1 MDTGSNPSPY
11 HFLEIGLSKAKK
23 DFEQSQP
30 MEDKDLPFPEI
41 LHPNRISGL
50 RRISE
55 KINEIL
61 SGSKK
66 KVNYTTS
73 HCIVVSWSFKNTGN
87 EDLELASRFGA
98 QFQKNCLE
106 ASSATRQSFCRHA
119 DQLFED
125 HYCTYC
131 ESNNVKQETKEGPS
145 SEDDKSSSS

>member
-1 MDTGSNPSPY
+1 MDTGSNSSPY

-23 DFEQSQP
+23 DIEQSQP

-55 KINEIL
+55 KIIEII

-66 KVNYTTS
+66 KINYTTS

-98 QFQKNCLE
+98 QFQNNSLE

-119 DQLFED
+119 EKLFED
-125 HYCTYC
+125 HHCTYC
-131 ESNNVKQETKEGPS
+131 VSNDVKQETKEGPS
-145 SEDDKSSSS
+145 TKETSSSE